1 MGSWWGLSF
10 PLGTQ
15 EGEVG
20 VGFIRAWFPRR
31 GMLWAYLGTPG
42 PTLVLL
48 LTLLIPES
56 GPDFVLPPALSS
68 APSDLFSDSAS

>member
-1 MGSWWGLSF
+1 MGL
-10 PLGTQ
+10 LG
-15 EGEVG
+15 
-20 VGFIRAWFPRR
+20 AWFPRK
-31 GMLWAYLGTPG
+31 GNAGGLGTPG

-68 APSDLFSDSAS
+68 APSDLLNSALGLLGHAEYLSWTLSPGSLI